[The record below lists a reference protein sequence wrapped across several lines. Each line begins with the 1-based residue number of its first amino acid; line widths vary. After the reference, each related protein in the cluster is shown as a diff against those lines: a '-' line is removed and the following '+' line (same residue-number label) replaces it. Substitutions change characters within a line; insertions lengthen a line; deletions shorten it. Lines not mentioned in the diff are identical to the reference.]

1 MRAPMTDTAAEALR
15 RAVLAAVER
24 MGMSEEAASGV
35 LDGVALELR
44 AERPGERQ
52 RRLADEMLAKLHEL
66 EPEHGCHAATR
77 VAEAYATDPL
87 EIERIAQNL
96 RRLRRKKKRTV
107 FGFAR

>member
-1 MRAPMTDTAAEALR
+1 MTDTRIAAEALR

-24 MGMSEEAASGV
+24 LGVSEQAASGV

-44 AERPGERQ
+44 AERPAERQ
-52 RRLADEMLAKLHEL
+52 RRLNAEMLAQLVNL
-66 EPEHGCHAATR
+66 EPAHGCHAATR
-77 VAEAYATDPL
+77 VAEGYATDPL

-107 FGFAR
+107 FGCAP